1 MAKGDLILPDPDD
14 YGPYIRVERWFLNA
28 SETFAVGEPV
38 YLNTDG
44 EAQESGDDPAPT
56 AFGGIALSSG
66 DTARSS
72 DPVGTFRRQVGQFQ
86 LSGDGHTPTTSDGV
100 MVAVCMPGAR
110 IKCRTFATDGGGT
123 SVAPTQANA
132 LGETAGLTLA
142 GGTYSI
148 DTGVTAGNEFLH
160 IIEVLDDNNENI
172 VFSGGTGTQV
182 VAIVNTNQFTVVPA

>member
-14 YGPYIRVERWFLNA
+14 YGPFIRVDHWGLNA

-72 DPVGTFRRQVGQFQ
+72 DPVGTFVRRVGQYQ
-86 LSGDGHTPTTSDGV
+86 ISGDGHTPTTNDLV
-100 MVAVCMPGAR
+100 AVAVCMPGAT
-110 IKCRTFATDGGGT
+110 IKCNNFATDGAGT
-123 SVAPTQANA
+123 AATPTQANA
-132 LGETAGLTLA
+132 IGETAGLTLA
-142 GGTYSI
+142 SGSYSI

-160 IIEVLDDNNENI
+160 IIDVLDANGQSI
-172 VFSGGTGTQV
+172 VFSGAAGVTP
-182 VAIVNTNQFTVVPA
+182 VARVTTNQFTVVPA